1 MEKILSL
8 IVNRSWEKF
17 DENLGKSLF
26 GPLFFY
32 IFYTFVHLK
41 SSFIAKNCKFYLF
54 LHANL
59 TI

>member
-26 GPLFFY
+26 GPLFF
-32 IFYTFVHLK
+32 IFSIHLFTQK
-41 SSFIAKNCKFYLF
+41 VAL
-54 LHANL
+54 
-59 TI
+59 